1 MEVEKFKVEGMTC
14 SHCEATVTRT
24 LLKVEGIDEVIAN
37 KERSEVRI
45 AGEKIDEQEIEQAIN
60 SIGYRFKGKIS

>member
-14 SHCEATVTRT
+14 SHCEAAVTRT
-24 LLKVEGIDEVIAN
+24 LLKLEGIDEVIAD
-37 KERSEVRI
+37 KEKSEVRI
-45 AGEKIDEQEIEQAIN
+45 AGEKIDEQEIEQTIN

>member
-24 LLKVEGIDEVIAN
+24 LLKLEGIDEVIAD
-37 KERSEVRI
+37 KEKSEVRI
-45 AGEKIDEQEIEQAIN
+45 AGEKIDEQEIEQAIS
-60 SIGYRFKGKIS
+60 SIGYRFKGKVS

>member
-24 LLKVEGIDEVIAN
+24 LLKLEGIDEVIAN
-37 KERSEVRI
+37 KEKSEVRI

-60 SIGYRFKGKIS
+60 SIGYRFKGKVS

>member
-1 MEVEKFKVEGMTC
+1 MTIELFKVEGMTC

-24 LLKVEGIDEVIAN
+24 LLKLDGIEEVTADRS
-37 KERSEVRI
+37 KSEVKV
-45 AGEKIDEQEIEQAIN
+45 AGENIDMQEIEHAVN